1 MFLNRLFVQL
11 RQKTVKDV
19 KLVFCSLL
27 LHLRKVNLPL
37 AQNCLSLTDNIPIW
51 CFRPYKPNIFWK
63 LMTPTIHWPTDHSPI
78 THTDPSDPPN
88 PPRTQLTWPFLH
100 FMTLPVCSIQT
111 LYFLKPH
118 GIYYP
123 LTHFID
129 HFPITHTDP
138 SDPPLHGIVWPS
150 ESRTVVQRLV
160 SVVFVIIM
168 IKNIISFISI
178 LKQT

>member
-1 MFLNRLFVQL
+1 
-11 RQKTVKDV
+11 
-19 KLVFCSLL
+19 
-27 LHLRKVNLPL
+27 
-37 AQNCLSLTDNIPIW
+37 
-51 CFRPYKPNIFWK
+51 
-63 LMTPTIHWPTDHSPI
+63 MTPTIHWPTDHSPI

-118 GIYYP
+118 GIHYP

-160 SVVFVIIM
+160 SSWFLGFCNPRQNSVITAFHKSRTQNIWS
-168 IKNIISFISI
+168 IWFGASLVHSGGERGSFKNCS
-178 LKQT
+178 LEGVPYPQK